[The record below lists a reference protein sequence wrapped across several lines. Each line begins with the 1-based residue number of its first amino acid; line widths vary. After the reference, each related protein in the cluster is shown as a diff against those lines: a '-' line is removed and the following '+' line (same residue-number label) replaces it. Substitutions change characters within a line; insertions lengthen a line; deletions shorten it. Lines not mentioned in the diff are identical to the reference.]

1 MKPYI
6 KLHFL
11 MDERGVLTSLMLVL
25 LIGATCR

>member
-6 KLHFL
+6 KLCFR

>member
-6 KLHFL
+6 KLRFL
-11 MDERGVLTSLMLVL
+11 MDERGVLASPMLVL